1 MEKGIEVCHNLKDNS
16 ATVKGMELT
25 LQIMLNA
32 LKKFEIFQINPQNSS
47 FDPNKHEAMAMQVSD
62 TMPDNRILSVFQ
74 KGYELNNRVIR
85 PARVSVV
92 KKN

>member
-47 FDPNKHEAMAMQVSD
+47 FDPNKHEAMAMQ
-62 TMPDNRILSVFQ
+62 L
-74 KGYELNNRVIR
+74 VI
-85 PARVSVV
+85 PCLIIEYCLYS
-92 KKN
+92 KKDMS